1 MLGAEEE
8 LREADRLRQRA
19 VAELVARRSETEWFI
34 EGDFDDYVT
43 TMAAPHTWGGATLIP
58 PSRPAARQLH

>member
-19 VAELVARRSETEWFI
+19 VAELENSMAKSLLRIAAV
-34 EGDFDDYVT
+34 YV
-43 TMAAPHTWGGATLIP
+43 
-58 PSRPAARQLH
+58 